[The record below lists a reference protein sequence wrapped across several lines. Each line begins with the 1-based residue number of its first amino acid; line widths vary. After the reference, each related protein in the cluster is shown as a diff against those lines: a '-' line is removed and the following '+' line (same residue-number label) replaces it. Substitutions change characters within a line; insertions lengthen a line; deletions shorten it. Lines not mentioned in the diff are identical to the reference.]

1 MRACYYDIAMTNLF
15 KSHIEC
21 LLKMCSFVKNQ
32 DFLPGLRY
40 LRDIRIDGAC
50 VFS

>member
-1 MRACYYDIAMTNLF
+1 MRACYYDITITNLF
-15 KSHIEC
+15 KSHRV
-21 LLKMCSFVKNQ
+21 LLNSSFVKNQ